1 MTTKHN
7 LTVRS
12 GKTRD
17 RIVDYLAK
25 YPGATSDILAE
36 KLGISLA
43 ASSSALNN
51 MFNNGIVSR
60 WRVGKC
66 FAYMLKA
73 ESKEP
78 LDLAPYLRTTGPDVS
93 ELERKL
99 DELQA
104 KVTEL
109 AEFKAEALAK
119 HPDLSPIDYE
129 AYRPALDAFY
139 TAGDFGYTSSTP
151 IDADDREYIHGL
163 IAAAK
168 LMPA

>member
-1 MTTKHN
+1 MTTKYN
-7 LTVRS
+7 ITYRG
-12 GKTRD
+12 GKNRD

-25 YPGATSDILAE
+25 NPGATSLDIAVE
-36 KLGISLA
+36 LGISEGL
-43 ASSSALNN
+43 SSSTMNSMLNA
-51 MFNNGIVSR
+51 GIVSR
-60 WRVGKC
+60 RRRGKYY
-66 FAYMLKA
+66 AYMLKA

-93 ELERKL
+93 ELESKL
-99 DELQA
+99 AELQA
-104 KVTEL
+104 KVNEL

-139 TAGDFGYTSSTP
+139 VTSGASYSSSTP
-151 IDADDREYIHGL
+151 IDDTDMETIRGL